1 MKQMLALEFDN
12 LVIVLYLIIADGTDL
27 LRLRILV
34 NRRNF
39 FPLEIVRLFCFVIF
53 CFEKGSCLLFE
64 PIFGRCLT
72 DTITRPES
80 GIYSISYG
88 PFFINRRQMT

>member
-27 LRLRILV
+27 LRFRILV

-64 PIFGRCLT
+64 PIFGRCLPN
-72 DTITRPES
+72 TITRPES

-88 PFFINRRQMT
+88 PFFVDGG